1 MDKIDKI
8 NCSLVLEVDNLVTI
22 VVERVG
28 VYIRIYF
35 FLEDIF
41 KFSMSKGYS
50 RDIMLLVRG

>member
-41 KFSMSKGYS
+41 IFSMSKGYS